1 LLERLGL
8 GGHAV
13 RGAAVGAESVT
24 LFAGHLEGLG
34 DLLEKPCH
42 GQVVSAPRG
51 RRWAHAEVIVQDGT
65 LGRMGRLDG
74 RVAFLTGAGRGIG
87 AATAAKLAAEGA
99 AVAVTDMDIDPAE
112 ETAGAIRSAGGR
124 ALAIAVDVTNREQ
137 VEAACARAAQ
147 EFGHLDILIAL
158 AGITRDNLLFKMS
171 DEDWDG
177 VINTHLK
184 GSFIAARAAQKYM
197 VEQRYGKMIFTSS
210 TSALGNRGQS
220 NYSTAKAGLQGL
232 ARTLS
237 IELGPFNINVNAVAP
252 GFIET
257 RMTQQTAE
265 RMGADW
271 EQFKKNAAAQTPV
284 RRTGT
289 PEDVANVIA
298 FLVSDEASFV
308 SGQILYVAG
317 GPRG

>member
-1 LLERLGL
+1 MSR
-8 GGHAV
+8 
-13 RGAAVGAESVT
+13 
-24 LFAGHLEGLG
+24 
-34 DLLEKPCH
+34 D
-42 GQVVSAPRG
+42 
-51 RRWAHAEVIVQDGT
+51 T

-87 AATAAKLAAEGA
+87 AATAAKLASEGA
-99 AVAVTDMDIDPAE
+99 AVVVADMDLGPAE
-112 ETAGAIRSAGGR
+112 ETAEGIQSSGGR
-124 ALAIAVDVTNREQ
+124 ALALSVDVTNRAALE
-137 VEAACARAAQ
+137 EAVARGAQ
-147 EFGHLDILIAL
+147 EFSRLDILVAL
-158 AGITRDNLLFKMS
+158 AGITRDNLLFRMT

-184 GSFIAARAAQKYM
+184 GSFMAARAAQKYM
-197 VEQRYGKMIFTSS
+197 VEQRYGKMVFTSS
-210 TSALGNRGQS
+210 TSALGNRGQA

-232 ARTLS
+232 TRTLA
-237 IELGPFNINVNAVAP
+237 IELGPFGINVNAVAP

-265 RMGADW
+265 RIGANW
-271 EQFKKNAAAQTPV
+271 EEFKANAAKNTPV

-298 FLVSDEASFV
+298 FLVSDESSFV
-308 SGQILYVAG
+308 SGQVIYVAG

>member
-1 LLERLGL
+1 
-8 GGHAV
+8 
-13 RGAAVGAESVT
+13 
-24 LFAGHLEGLG
+24 
-34 DLLEKPCH
+34 
-42 GQVVSAPRG
+42 
-51 RRWAHAEVIVQDGT
+51 
-65 LGRMGRLDG
+65 MGRLDG

-87 AATAAKLAAEGA
+87 AGTAAKLASEGA
-99 AVAVTDMDIDPAE
+99 TVVVTDMDAGPAE
-112 ETAGAIRSAGGR
+112 ETSSAIRAAGGK
-124 ALAIAVDVTNREQ
+124 ALAIPVNVTDRDQ
-137 VEAACARAAQ
+137 VEAAAARAAE
-147 EFGHLDILIAL
+147 EFGKLDILVAV

-177 VINTHLK
+177 VITTHLK
-184 GSFIAARAAQKYM
+184 GSFIAARATQKYM
-197 VEQRYGKMIFTSS
+197 VQQRYGKMVFISS
-210 TSALGNRGQS
+210 TSALGNRGQA

-232 ARTLS
+232 TRTLA

-265 RMGADW
+265 RLGADW
-271 EQFKKNAAAQTPV
+271 EQFKKDAASRTPL

-298 FLVSDEASFV
+298 FLVSDESSFV
-308 SGQILYVAG
+308 SGQVIYVAG